1 MASTTFPAVGPYGYA
16 TTTTGADE
24 GTNYDDIVI
33 IVLGIAVVAVVLVM
47 TYYIANQMRWI
58 ENNRP
63 PMPQK
68 QVKPASRPT
77 LPPCAC
83 ACSAPLKKR
92 KRRTSSK
99 NLSGLGVGGAFHG
112 GNRRAG
118 ARRKKQNTPHVA
130 RRTRS
135 TGLLETAALPTQNA
149 ATSLHKLC

>member
-77 LPPCAC
+77 LCVCLLRAFKKKKEAHVFEKPFGAWGRRCLPWRQPPCWC
-83 ACSAPLKKR
+83 P
-92 KRRTSSK
+92 SK
-99 NLSGLGVGGAFHG
+99 EAEH
-112 GNRRAG
+112 A
-118 ARRKKQNTPHVA
+118 A
-130 RRTRS
+130 RRTPH
-135 TGLLETAALPTQNA
+135 A
-149 ATSLHKLC
+149 